1 MLIEMEVLFLLGMG
15 GVVQLQDARI
25 TDVTQAYR
33 QFQLVTNAVDSRAEL
48 MLAEM
53 AIHVLVQV
61 EEGVAQPLS
70 VALAEPPLL
79 GLFRI
84 SFYPELHQ
92 LIPHAAHHDVPDL
105 HPASHQTLNPDLHPA
120 SHQTLNPDLHPASHQ
135 TLNPDL
141 HPASHTPVISN
152 HDGRSSCMNQHS
164 WVPLPCMPNWHTLQ
178 RSPAEDDKNALT
190 TG

>member
-33 QFQLVTNAVDSRAEL
+33 HFQLVTNAVDSRAEL

-53 AIHVLVQV
+53 AIHILVQV

-70 VALAEPPLL
+70 VALAEPALL

-120 SHQTLNPDLHPASHQ
+120 IPSNPDLHPASHQ
-135 TLNPDL
+135 T
-141 HPASHTPVISN
+141 
-152 HDGRSSCMNQHS
+152 
-164 WVPLPCMPNWHTLQ
+164 
-178 RSPAEDDKNALT
+178 
-190 TG
+190 

>member
-33 QFQLVTNAVDSRAEL
+33 HFQLVTNAVDSRAEL

-53 AIHVLVQV
+53 AIHILVQV

-105 HPASHQTLNPDLHPA
+105 HPASHQTK
-120 SHQTLNPDLHPASHQ
+120 
-135 TLNPDL
+135 
-141 HPASHTPVISN
+141 V
-152 HDGRSSCMNQHS
+152 RSCC
-164 WVPLPCMPNWHTLQ
+164 L
-178 RSPAEDDKNALT
+178 
-190 TG
+190 

>member
-33 QFQLVTNAVDSRAEL
+33 HFQLVTNAVDSRAEL

-53 AIHVLVQV
+53 AIHILVQV

-70 VALAEPPLL
+70 VALAEPALL

-105 HPASHQTLNPDLHPA
+105 HSASHQT
-120 SHQTLNPDLHPASHQ
+120 
-135 TLNPDL
+135 
-141 HPASHTPVISN
+141 
-152 HDGRSSCMNQHS
+152 
-164 WVPLPCMPNWHTLQ
+164 
-178 RSPAEDDKNALT
+178 
-190 TG
+190 